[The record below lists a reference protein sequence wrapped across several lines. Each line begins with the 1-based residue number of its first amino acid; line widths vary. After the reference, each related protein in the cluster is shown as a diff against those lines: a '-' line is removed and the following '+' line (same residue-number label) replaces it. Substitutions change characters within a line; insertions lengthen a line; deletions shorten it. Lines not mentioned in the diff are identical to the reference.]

1 MKIERIVPNI
11 AAPDVAGEG
20 AARKAFYEEF
30 LGLDLVMDLGWIA
43 TFAAPDD
50 ASHQLSAID
59 RDATAPVVPAVSLG
73 VDDVDAFHALAVR
86 QGIEIVYGP
95 ADEAWGV
102 RRFFV
107 RAPGG
112 AIVNIVGHRDRHH

>member
-11 AAPDVAGEG
+11 AARG
-20 AARKAFYEEF
+20 AAGDADVQKAFYEDF
-30 LGLDLVMDLGWIA
+30 LGLNLAMDLGWIA

-59 RDATAPVVPAVSLG
+59 RDAMAPMIPVVSIG
-73 VDDVDAFHALAVR
+73 VDDVDAYHALALR

-112 AIVNIVGHRDRHH
+112 AIINIVGHRHH